1 MEKALFE
8 LKSFLETKVPEWPSI
23 PFTDAI
29 ERLGDSIQIP
39 LPADLLALNQK
50 EEIRYA
56 LGAGAPAQVSVV
68 GSFLLG
74 STLTTSASGIDGTAV
89 DLALEMPSSLFET
102 KDYLNYRYTT
112 KRAYYLAALAKALT
126 EIAQRKASFFA
137 GWSVSYEAIEGDV
150 RRPIL
155 VLSNLSVRSVVND
168 NGEEDGK
175 KGSTKAITLRLFPTP
190 PSSLFTPRKLG
201 PSRNCLRKTGATTQL
216 TQPPPTPQYNTG
228 LLVDASLVKHLSY
241 LHRLGQTCRSFKD
254 AVLLGKVWLAQRKA
268 PASSQEGHFSGFLFS
283 MVLGHLLSSVPGK
296 TNKRLSTE
304 FSAYQL
310 FKGTLDFLGVSSC
323 FSSTF
328 EIS

>member
-1 MEKALFE
+1 M
-8 LKSFLETKVPEWPSI
+8 
-23 PFTDAI
+23 PFADAI

-39 LPADLLALNQK
+39 LPHDLLALDQK

-74 STLTTSASGIDGTAV
+74 STLATSASGLGGTAV

-112 KRAYYLAALAKALT
+112 KRAYYLAALAKALA
-126 EIAQRKASFFA
+126 EITNQKNSFFA
-137 GWSVSYEAIEGDV
+137 GWSVAYEALEGDV

-155 VLSNLSVRSVVND
+155 VLSNGNMRSIAND
-168 NGEEDGK
+168 GEEKGK
-175 KGSTKAITLRLFPTP
+175 KLKSIITLRLFPTP
-190 PSSLFTPRKLG
+190 PSTLFTPRKLG
-201 PSRNCLRKTGATTQL
+201 PARNCLRKTGATAQL

-241 LHRLGQTCRSFKD
+241 LHRLGQTCRAFKD

-268 PASSQEGHFSGFLFS
+268 PSSSQEGHFTGFLFS

-304 FSAYQL
+304 FSAFQL
-310 FKGTLDFLGVSSC
+310 FKGTLDFLGI
-323 FSSTF
+323 FSKFLEMHFNSLNHF
-328 EIS
+328 LSYSHSRLCC